1 MKVRARKNDSRDN
14 MSRARIKPGRK
25 KPVVAACL
33 VSVMLLMWAR
43 VLLHK
48 GPKPAAAALAA
59 AAVAAS
65 TLASNSQVQVS
76 YVKLPHVHGRNDVL
90 RGDFFVS
97 NGWAGFGS
105 SGDNNRNVT
114 DVNVGSK
121 DEDSQIV
128 RRIAS
133 RLQLRAIWSGAKR
146 QAFINQKLLSVGDRF
161 VVKEGVK
168 SYDFEITEIGD
179 NQVLIRCGDAVIT
192 LKLATPVTAK
202 N

>member
-1 MKVRARKNDSRDN
+1 MKVETGKNGLRGNVSPARPK
-14 MSRARIKPGRK
+14 AGRK
-25 KPVVAACL
+25 KSVVAACL
-33 VSVMLLMWAR
+33 VSVMLLMWVR

-48 GPKPAAAALAA
+48 GPEPAAAAP
-59 AAVAAS
+59 AVGAS

-76 YVKLPHVHGRNDVL
+76 YVELPQVEGRNDVL
-90 RGDFFVS
+90 SGDFFVS
-97 NGWAGFGS
+97 NGWADFGS
-105 SGDNNRNVT
+105 SGGNNRNVT

-133 RLQLRAIWSGAKR
+133 RLELRAMIWSGAKR

-168 SYDFEITEIGD
+168 SYDFEITGIGD
-179 NQVLIRCGDAVIT
+179 NQVLIRCGEAVIT

-202 N
+202 D

>member
-1 MKVRARKNDSRDN
+1 MKVRTRKNDSKGN
-14 MSRARIKPGRK
+14 VSPARPKAGRK

-48 GPKPAAAALAA
+48 GPEPAAAAAT
-59 AAVAAS
+59 VGAS
-65 TLASNSQVQVS
+65 MLASNSQVQVS
-76 YVKLPHVHGRNDVL
+76 YVELPQVEGRNDVL
-90 RGDFFVS
+90 CGDFFVS

-105 SGDNNRNVT
+105 SGGNNRNVT
-114 DVNVGSK
+114 NVNTGSK

-133 RLQLRAIWSGAKR
+133 RLELRAIWSGAKR

-179 NQVLIRCGDAVIT
+179 NQVLIRCGEAVIT
-192 LKLATPVTAK
+192 LKLAAPVTAK